1 MGMRCLVKICGVTTV
16 ADAVAAAEL
25 GADAIG
31 LNFYAK
37 SPRCIDET
45 TARAILD
52 ALPPHVKAIVL
63 AVEEHWDETL
73 ARLERLSGVHALQI
87 HHRTLTACPEPATL
101 WIPAFAVKDESSI
114 ASIGGFLE
122 SCRAAGAMPEA
133 FLVDA
138 HVPGS
143 FGGTGQALPWHLLRE
158 FDPGVPL
165 ILAGGLTPENVADA
179 IRIVRPWGV
188 DVAGGVESSPGKKD
202 HGRIRA
208 FVAAVRSAAR
218 EFAVPPVSG

>member
-1 MGMRCLVKICGVTTV
+1 MIHVKICGVTT
-16 ADAVAAAEL
+16 AEDAAAVAEA
-25 GADAIG
+25 GADALG
-31 LNFYAK
+31 LNFYDR
-37 SPRCIDET
+37 SPRFVSE
-45 TARAILD
+45 ARA
-52 ALPPHVKAIVL
+52 AEIVL
-63 AVEEHWDETL
+63 ALPAHVLPVGVFVTQSLPEMV
-73 ARLERLSGVHALQI
+73 AIAERVGLRALQTYTDAPPKADP
-87 HHRTLTACPEPATL
+87 RFKSL
-101 WIPAFAVKDESSI
+101 PAFRVRSIEDLNRIRDFVLQIQQSRSATFPEVAV
-114 ASIGGFLE
+114 
-122 SCRAAGAMPEA
+122 
-133 FLVDA
+133 LVD
-138 HVPGS
+138 S
-143 FGGTGQALPWHLLRE
+143 FVAGEMGGTGRTAPWELLAA